1 MPDDKIISMSD
12 PGKKPSSRATL
23 VASVAALLAAL
34 AGGAYYLFQDA
45 QPPAAEEKPADP
57 SHSLAP
63 DKTADMAASLAA
75 RLAAN
80 PGDAEGWAMLA
91 RTYGALGR
99 FGEAADAYARLAALL
114 PDDAQVLADR
124 ADVLAMAR
132 RSFEGEPEKLVA
144 RALVLDPDNAKA
156 LAIAGNIAFERQ
168 DYAGASEK
176 WQRLLAVAPESSMAR
191 ALADRIA
198 EAGAKGKGAP
208 PPAPQPPAAA
218 AARSVVS
225 GRVELDPAVKDR
237 VAPGETVFIFVR
249 AAEGPHAPLAARRA
263 RVRDL
268 PLDFAFTDADSLS
281 PERKLSAVPAFVVVA
296 RISRSGDTAAGSD
309 DIEAVSPPLAPGEE
323 SVRLRLGRR

>member
-1 MPDDKIISMSD
+1 MSD

-34 AGGAYYLFQDA
+34 AGGAYYFFQDA
-45 QPPAAEEKPADP
+45 QPPAAEEKPADSP
-57 SHSLAP
+57 HSLAP

-75 RLAAN
+75 RLAEK
-80 PGDAEGWAMLA
+80 PDDAEGWDMLA
-91 RTYGALGR
+91 RTYASLGR
-99 FGEAADAYARLAALL
+99 FQEAADAYARLAALL

-132 RSFEGEPEKLVA
+132 SSFEGEPEKLVA
-144 RALVLDPDNAKA
+144 RALVIDPDNAKA

-168 DYAGASEK
+168 DYAGASQK
-176 WQRLLAVAPESSMAR
+176 WQRLLAVAPQSSMAR

-208 PPAPQPPAAA
+208 PPPPPAAA

-237 VAPGETVFIFVR
+237 VAPGDTVFIFVR
-249 AAEGPHAPLAARRA
+249 AAEGPRAPLAARRA
-263 RVRDL
+263 QVRDL
-268 PLDFAFTDADSLS
+268 PLDFVFNDADSLS

-296 RISRSGDTAAGSD
+296 RISRSGDTAAGSG
-309 DIEAVSPPLAPGEE
+309 DIEAVSPPLAPGDDG
-323 SVRLRLGRR
+323 VRLRLGRR